1 MGQTRNFLLDITHVI
16 SVHQTEKSYLLRK
29 YAENPHVEKYY
40 RNQIAVLDQ
49 KYEQEL
55 KKMVEDHIDY
65 LEENDPYGRE
75 PLYGAEAKKEL
86 LVQIRQNLETSH
98 GQQFIEKLAKQV
110 ENLFL
115 NPIIDQ
121 PRWPKLRFDNV
132 YHFFKSVFSNPTAY
146 TDVNDNK
153 KKPSQES
160 RNKPKL

>member
-1 MGQTRNFLLDITHVI
+1 MGQTRNFLMNIESVI
-16 SVHQTEKSYLLRK
+16 GLHKIEKNFLLKK

-49 KYEQEL
+49 KYEHEL
-55 KKMVEDHIDY
+55 KEMVDTHIAY
-65 LEENDPYGRE
+65 LEEKDPYGRE
-75 PLYGAEAKKEL
+75 PLYGAEVKKEL
-86 LVQIRQNLETSH
+86 LVQIRQNIESSH
-98 GQQFIEKLAKQV
+98 GQQFIEKLAKHV
-110 ENLFL
+110 GNLLL

-146 TDVNDNK
+146 TDSNENN

-160 RNKPKL
+160 RRKSK